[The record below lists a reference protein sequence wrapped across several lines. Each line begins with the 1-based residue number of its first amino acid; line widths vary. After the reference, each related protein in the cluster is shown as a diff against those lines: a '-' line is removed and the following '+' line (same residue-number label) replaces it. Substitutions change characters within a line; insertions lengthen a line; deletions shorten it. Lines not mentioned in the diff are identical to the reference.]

1 MFKGNHS
8 AYGSD
13 SFLWHTGSPLVENTE
28 ENKID
33 AYESSLN
40 IGMDTEYLLCSRET
54 IVHKGLFNRKERQTY
69 DVKIVQRLMGF

>member
-1 MFKGNHS
+1 M
-8 AYGSD
+8 
-13 SFLWHTGSPLVENTE
+13 ENTE